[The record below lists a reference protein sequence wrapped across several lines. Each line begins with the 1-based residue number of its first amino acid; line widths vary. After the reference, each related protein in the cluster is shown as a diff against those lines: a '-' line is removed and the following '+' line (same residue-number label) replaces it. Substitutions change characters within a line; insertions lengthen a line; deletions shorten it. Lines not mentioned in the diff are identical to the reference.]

1 MEDFLSGRLAIRQ
14 KEVYALAPD
23 RAAASDLGRSS
34 VAYAALQS
42 RPIRGCGGGERP
54 ECARGYA
61 PIRFTISPSASRQ
74 VIGFQAGSKI
84 R

>member
-1 MEDFLSGRLAIRQ
+1 MVALPSGERVR
-14 KEVYALAPD
+14 K
-23 RAAASDLGRSS
+23 DLGSGVFGVLA
-34 VAYAALQS
+34 VAEPTQAVAIDG
-42 RPIRGCGGGERP
+42 IRGCGGGERP